1 MEYRE
6 YILRKIYIIIFVLF
20 LIILLSII
28 ALNTGSY
35 KLSVFKIIKVI
46 LGLGDEKSSLIFWSI
61 RFPRVLGAIL
71 SGMGLGLAG
80 CVSQILL
87 KNPMASPF
95 TLGVSQGA
103 AFGVTLGIVF
113 NISFPYS
120 SVLFALIGA
129 IGTTCVILLISRSF
143 MYSPEALILSGV
155 ALGSFF
161 SAVTTILQYFSN
173 EVKIA
178 SIVFWT
184 FGDLGRIS
192 LKDLWV
198 IFFTL
203 LISCIYFMS
212 KRWEY
217 NSLGLGESTAKSLG
231 VEVEKERVIGM
242 FLSSLIAAVVT
253 SFSGVIGFVG
263 LVAPHVMR
271 RLIGS
276 DNRFLL
282 PASTLGGALLLLF
295 SDTIARTVISPIIL
309 PVGAITSF
317 IGAPFLIYLLSRRFR
332 G

>member
-6 YILRKIYIIIFVLF
+6 YILRKVYIILFTLF
-20 LIILLSII
+20 LIILLSIF
-28 ALNTGSY
+28 ALNAGSY
-35 KLSVFKIIKVI
+35 KLSIFEVIKSI
-46 LGLGDEKSSLIFWSI
+46 LGLGDEKSNLIFWNI
-61 RFPRVLGAIL
+61 RFPRVMGAIL

-80 CVSQILL
+80 CVSQVLL

-120 SVLFALIGA
+120 SVIFALVGA
-129 IGTTCVILLISRSF
+129 LGTTCVILLISKSF

-173 EVKIA
+173 EVKVA

-198 IFFTL
+198 VFLTL
-203 LISCIYFMS
+203 LVSFVYFMR

-217 NSLGLGESTAKSLG
+217 NSLGLGENTAKSLG
-231 VEVEKERVIGM
+231 VEVERERVIGM
-242 FLSSLIAAVVT
+242 FFSSFIAAVVT

-282 PASTLGGALLLLF
+282 PASALGGALLLLL
-295 SDTIARTVISPIIL
+295 SDTVARTIISPIVL

-317 IGAPFLIYLLSRRFR
+317 IGAPFLIYLLSRRFK